1 MQEKTEPVAIATR
14 LIRAAVG
21 VLLAATA
28 ISCTTAPPEPLPL
41 PGEVASSAVPEPF
54 WDFDPGSNL
63 TINYEDVD
71 SVLSAMVIDVGRSSR
86 EKLPPQQAHT
96 GTRLRTKVKR
106 ETAGEGNRFY
116 FETFEDNEEYKQ
128 YLRNVRLSLEGIPT
142 QMPLEKFSREEQLA
156 YWLNLYNITVLDQL
170 VRIYPERNLKR
181 EINGG
186 DSIFTRKILNVSGVP
201 LSLNDIQHT
210 ILRWNYDDNPLIIY
224 GLYQGNIGG
233 PDIREYAYRGKSVYR
248 DLIDN
253 AEDFINS
260 NRGTAAGWGEQFR
273 VSSFYERNHGYFP
286 NWDTDLKAHLM
297 RYIEGPQREQL
308 KEASRLVADIDDW
321 TITDVHGTD
330 QRLAGS
336 FSRNQAAML
345 GAVTSSQHGR
355 SEGASGT
362 IEGSTTTS
370 FTESRF
376 SQAVEDPAFSR
387 FKRIEKS
394 RVLNLDSEEKSSV
407 DAEETEPENESGKP

>member
-1 MQEKTEPVAIATR
+1 MQGKSEPVVNSTR
-14 LIRAAVG
+14 LLNSALIL
-21 VLLAATA
+21 LLAG
-28 ISCTTAPPEPLPL
+28 ILVSCASPPPPPPAPV
-41 PGEVASSAVPEPF
+41 GDVASSAVPEPF

-128 YLRNVRLSLEGIPT
+128 YLRNVRLSLENIPT

-186 DSIFTRKILNVSGVP
+186 DSIFTRKILNVAGVP

-233 PDIREYAYRGKSVYR
+233 PNIREYAYRGKSVYR
-248 DLIDN
+248 DLADN

-260 NRGTAAGWGEQFR
+260 NRGTAAGWGEKFR
-273 VSSFYERNHGYFP
+273 VSSFYKRNQGYFP

-297 RYIEGPQREQL
+297 RYIEGTQREQL
-308 KEASRLVADIDDW
+308 EKAGRLVADIDDW

-345 GAVTSSQHGR
+345 GAVKSSQHGR

-376 SQAVEDPAFSR
+376 SQVVEDPAFSR
-387 FKRIEKS
+387 FERIEKS
-394 RVLNLDSEEKSSV
+394 GVLNLGPEEKSSV
-407 DAEETEPENESGKP
+407 DAEETVSENESGEP